1 MTMDMLWNI
10 CYYKLIMDISE
21 FKNILIVDL
30 LRIGDTV
37 VTFPAIRAVRE
48 NLPDAHI
55 TLVASTD
62 LKSIVEDQE
71 LADNIVYFDCKKNGK
86 NPFLI
91 WKFSKTLPTHIYDL
105 AIVLD
110 TRFTSNLIAFWANAK
125 RRIGYNYRCRG
136 FLLTDK
142 VKAPLYWNRPMWEYP
157 DSIKVS
163 HEVDSWIKLI
173 EKAGFNVKDQRPCIK
188 EAHESQKRCESFLKE
203 HNVLQADTLVCIHP
217 GSNSSYQWNSDR
229 FAQVGDFII
238 KKLKAKVCI
247 SGGPDDADLIK
258 EIENNMHA
266 KPIASNCKMNLGQ
279 YAEVLRR
286 ANLLV
291 SIDTCATHIASAVN
305 TSVIALFGPGDPRI
319 WRPYG
324 EEHIVIQKNDALCVG
339 CKKPVCR
346 QDKHYCMDAITVEEV
361 CKAVENKL

>member
-1 MTMDMLWNI
+1 MA
-10 CYYKLIMDISE
+10 IMDISE

-48 NLPDAHI
+48 NLPDAHV
-55 TLVASTD
+55 TLVASTN
-62 LKSIVEDQE
+62 LKSLIEGQE
-71 LADNIVYFDCKKNGK
+71 LADDVVYFDCGENGG

-91 WKFSKTLPTHIYDL
+91 WRFAKRLPIQGYDL

-110 TRFTSNLIAFWANAK
+110 TRLISNLIAFWANAK

-142 VKAPLYWNRPMWEYP
+142 VKEPLYWNRPMREYP

-163 HEVDSWIKLI
+163 HEVDSWLKLI
-173 EKAGFNVKDQRPCIK
+173 EKAGFPVKEQRPYIR
-188 EAHESQKRCESFLKE
+188 ESHKNQKRCEGFLKE
-203 HNVLQADTLVCIHP
+203 LNVTQADTLVCIHP
-217 GSNSSYQWNSDR
+217 GSNTSYQWKSDR

-238 KKLKAKVCI
+238 EKLKAKVCI

-258 EIENNMHA
+258 EIENNMHV
-266 KPIASNCKMNLGQ
+266 KTVISDCKMNLGQ
-279 YAEVLRR
+279 YAELLRR

-291 SIDTCATHIASAVN
+291 SVDTCATHIASAVN
-305 TSVIALFGPGDPRI
+305 TPVVALFGPGDPGI

-324 EEHIVIQKNDALCVG
+324 EEHIVIQKKDAFCLG
-339 CKKPVCR
+339 CKKPVCK
-346 QDKHYCMDAITVEEV
+346 QDKHYCMDSITVEEV
-361 CKAVENKL
+361 CKTIENKL

>member
-1 MTMDMLWNI
+1 MDILWNI
-10 CYYKLIMDISE
+10 CYYKLVMDFSK

-37 VTFPAIRAVRE
+37 VTFPAIKAVRE
-48 NLPDAHI
+48 SLPDAHI

-62 LKSIVEDQE
+62 LKSIVEEQE
-71 LADNIVYFDCKKNGK
+71 LADNILYFDCEKNGK

-91 WKFSKTLPTHIYDL
+91 WRFAKSLSIQTYDL

-110 TRFTSNLIAFWANAK
+110 TRLTSNLIAFWANAK
-125 RRIGYNYRCRG
+125 RRIGYNYRSRG

-142 VKAPLYWNRPMWEYP
+142 KKAPLYWNKPVWKYS

-173 EKAGFNVKDQRPCIK
+173 EKAGFIVEEQRPYIK
-188 EAHESQKRCESFLKE
+188 ESHKNQEWCKSFLKE
-203 HNVLQADTLVCIHP
+203 HNVAQTDVLVCIHP
-217 GSNSSYQWNSDR
+217 GSNTSYQWSSDR
-229 FAQVGDFII
+229 FAQVGDFIME
-238 KKLKAKVCI
+238 KLKAKVCV
-247 SGGPDDADLIK
+247 SGGPDDAGLIK
-258 EIENNMHA
+258 EIESNMRA
-266 KPIASNCKMNLGQ
+266 KPIISNCKMNLGQ
-279 YAEVLRR
+279 YAELLRR

-291 SIDTCATHIASAVN
+291 SVDTCATHIASAVN

-324 EEHIVIQKNDALCVG
+324 EEHIVIKKEDAFCMG

-361 CKAVENKL
+361 CKAIENKL

>member
-1 MTMDMLWNI
+1 MNI
-10 CYYKLIMDISE
+10 SK

-48 NLPDAHI
+48 NVPDAHI

-62 LKSIVEDQE
+62 LKPLIEEQE
-71 LADNIVYFDCKKNGK
+71 LADTIVYFDCKKNGR
-86 NPFLI
+86 NPFSI
-91 WKFSKTLPTHIYDL
+91 WRFAKSLPIQCYDI

-110 TRFTSNLIAFWANAK
+110 TRLTSNLIAFWSGAN

-136 FLLTDK
+136 FLLTDR
-142 VKAPLYWNRPMWEYP
+142 VKAPLYWNRPMWEYI

-163 HEVDSWIKLI
+163 HEADSWLKLI
-173 EKAGFNVKDQRPCIK
+173 EKAGFHIKNQRPYIRK
-188 EAHESQKRCESFLKE
+188 SHKNQKWCEGFLE
-203 HNVLQADTLVCIHP
+203 ERNVAQTDTLVCIHP
-217 GSNSSYQWNSDR
+217 GSNTSYQWKSDR
-229 FAQVGDFII
+229 FAQVGDFITE
-238 KKLKAKVCI
+238 KLKAKVCV
-247 SGGPDDADLIK
+247 SGGPEDADLIK

-266 KPIASNCKMNLGQ
+266 KPIISNCRMNLGQ
-279 YAEVLRR
+279 YAELLRR

-291 SIDTCATHIASAVN
+291 SVDTCATHIASAVN
-305 TSVIALFGPGDPRI
+305 TPVIALFGPGDPGI

-324 EEHIVIQKNDALCVG
+324 EEHIVIQKKDALCIG
-339 CKKPVCR
+339 CKKPKCT

>member
-1 MTMDMLWNI
+1 MS
-10 CYYKLIMDISE
+10 ISK

-55 TLVASTD
+55 TLAVSTD

-71 LADNIVYFDCKKNGK
+71 LADDLVYFDCEKNGR
-86 NPFLI
+86 NLFSI
-91 WKFSKTLPTHIYDL
+91 WRFSKTLPVSTYDL

-110 TRFTSNLIAFWANAK
+110 TRLTSNLIAFWANAK
-125 RRIGYNYRCRG
+125 KRIGYNYRHRG

-142 VKAPLYWNRPMWEYP
+142 VKAPLYWNRPMWEYS
-157 DSIKVS
+157 DSTKVF
-163 HEVDSWIKLI
+163 HEVDSWLKLI
-173 EKAGFNVKDQRPCIK
+173 EKAGFIVKDRRPYIK
-188 EAHESQKRCESFLKE
+188 ESCKNQKWCESFLKE
-203 HNVLQADTLVCIHP
+203 HNIAQTDTLVCIHP
-217 GSNSSYQWNSDR
+217 GSNASYQWTSDR

-238 KKLKAKVCI
+238 EKLKAKVCI

-258 EIENNMHA
+258 EIESNMHA
-266 KPIASNCKMNLGQ
+266 KPIISNCKINLGQ
-279 YAEVLRR
+279 YAELLRR

-305 TSVIALFGPGDPRI
+305 TSVIALFGPGDPKI

-324 EEHIVIQKNDALCVG
+324 EEHVVIQKKDAFCLG
-339 CKKPVCR
+339 CKKPVCK
-346 QDKHYCMDAITVEEV
+346 QDKHHCMDAITVEEV

>member
-1 MTMDMLWNI
+1 MNTS
-10 CYYKLIMDISE
+10 K

-48 NLPDAHI
+48 NLPEAHI
-55 TLVASTD
+55 TLVASAD
-62 LKSIVEDQE
+62 LKSIVENQE
-71 LADNIVYFDCKKNGK
+71 LADNIVYFDCGENGG

-91 WKFSKTLPTHIYDL
+91 WKFSKTLPAHTYDL

-110 TRFTSNLIAFWANAK
+110 TRITSNLIAFCANAK

-136 FLLTDK
+136 FLLTDR
-142 VKAPLYWNRPMWEYP
+142 VKAPLYWNRPMWEYI

-163 HEVDSWIKLI
+163 HEVESWLKLI
-173 EKAGFNVKDQRPCIK
+173 EKAGFLVKEQRPYIK
-188 EAHESQKRCESFLKE
+188 ESYKNQKWCESFLKE
-203 HNVLQADTLVCIHP
+203 HNVAQTDTLVCIHP
-217 GSNSSYQWNSDR
+217 GSNISYQWNSDR

-238 KKLKAKVCI
+238 EKLKAKVCV

-258 EIENNMHA
+258 KIENNMHA
-266 KPIASNCKMNLGQ
+266 KPIVSSYKMNLGQ

-286 ANLLV
+286 ADLLISV
-291 SIDTCATHIASAVN
+291 DTCATHIASAVN
-305 TSVIALFGPGDPRI
+305 TSVIALFGPGDPKI

-324 EEHIVIQKNDALCVG
+324 EEHIVIQKEDTFCLG
-339 CKKPVCR
+339 CKKPVCK
-346 QDKHYCMDAITVEEV
+346 QNKHYCMDAITVEEV
-361 CKAVENKL
+361 CKAVENKLIEN

>member
-1 MTMDMLWNI
+1 MNI
-10 CYYKLIMDISE
+10 SGL
-21 FKNILIVDL
+21 KNILIVDL

-48 NLPDAHI
+48 NLPEAHI
-55 TLVASTD
+55 TLVASAN
-62 LKSIVEDQE
+62 LRPLIEEQE
-71 LADNIVYFDCKKNGK
+71 LADDIAYFDCRKNGR
-86 NPFLI
+86 NL
-91 WKFSKTLPTHIYDL
+91 FSIRRFAKSLPTQGYDL

-110 TRFTSNLIAFWANAK
+110 TRLTSNLIAFCANAK

-142 VKAPLYWNRPMWEYP
+142 VKAPLYWNRPMWEYSN
-157 DSIKVS
+157 SIKVS
-163 HEVDSWIKLI
+163 HEVDSWLKLI
-173 EKAGFNVKDQRPCIK
+173 GKAGFLVKEQRPHIR
-188 EAHESQKRCESFLKE
+188 ESYKNQKWCESFLKE
-203 HNVLQADTLVCIHP
+203 HNVLQADTIVCIHP
-217 GSNSSYQWNSDR
+217 GSNTSYQWKSDR

-238 KKLKAKVCI
+238 EKFKAKVCI

-266 KPIASNCKMNLGQ
+266 KPVISNYKMNLVQ
-279 YAEVLRR
+279 YAELLRR

-291 SIDTCATHIASAVN
+291 SVDTSATHIASAVN
-305 TSVIALFGPGDPRI
+305 TPVIALFGPGDPGI

-339 CKKPVCR
+339 CKKPVCK

-361 CKAVENKL
+361 CKAVYNKLQKITKGDV